1 MLLERARVVGLG
13 PFDQLDIDFC
23 DRPGEPRPLTVIHG
37 DGGTGKTT
45 LLSAI
50 AATRPGNHVV
60 QTSVWRQPTSKPHA
74 ICDWR
79 LGVEDPERPHPL
91 VVSTPGFSAEADDQA
106 EQLRRRELVH
116 FDRVANERGG
126 FAFVGLPGTRRYP
139 RASLVIGDPARTVL
153 RPDLRGAPGFQ
164 DPNAVELTRPLKLII
179 AYAGIAAA
187 LAGDSRGESG
197 ADPRCLAV
205 AMREALDELL
215 GLVGHHYRGL
225 SPRTFEPRFETPGG
239 EVLPFDAL
247 SIQARQLVCLATIPT
262 HQLWIANQGE
272 DPRHCQG
279 VIAIDD
285 LELNLSDGTQLEL
298 IASLRRILPKAQ
310 WIVATSSP
318 VLAHSAA
325 LGATVT
331 LRREPG
337 SGRVEAY
344 EGELSLTH

>member
-1 MLLERARVVGLG
+1 MYLERARVVGLG
-13 PFDQLDIDFC
+13 PFDQLELEFC
-23 DRPGEPRPLTVIHG
+23 DLPGEPRLLTVVHG

-60 QTSVWRQPTSKPHA
+60 QTSVWRHPNTKPHA

-79 LGVEDPERPHPL
+79 LGSEDPERPHPL
-91 VVSTPGFSAEADDQA
+91 VVATPGFSAEADEQA

-116 FDRVANERGG
+116 FDRAINERGG
-126 FAFVGLPGTRRYP
+126 FAFVGIPGTRRYP

-153 RPDLRGAPGFQ
+153 RPDMRGAPGFQ
-164 DPNAVELTRPLKLII
+164 DQNGVELTRPLKLIL

-197 ADPRCLAV
+197 ADPRCLA
-205 AMREALDELL
+205 AAIGEALDELL
-215 GLVGHHYRGL
+215 GLIGHRYRGL

-239 EVLPFDAL
+239 EILPFDAL
-247 SIQARQLVCLATIPT
+247 SSQARQLVCLATIPT
-262 HQLWIANQGE
+262 HQLWVANRGE
-272 DPRHCQG
+272 DPRRCEG
-279 VIAIDD
+279 VVAVDD
-285 LELNLSDGTQLEL
+285 LDLNLSDSVQLEL
-298 IASLRRILPKAQ
+298 LASLRRILPKAQ
-310 WIVATSSP
+310 WIVATASP
-318 VLAHSAA
+318 MLAHSAA

-331 LRREPG
+331 LRRDPG
-337 SGRVEAY
+337 SDRVEVY